1 MQKRSGK
8 KTGEPGK
15 DPVRQNFDYAWS
27 LYEGGLRG
35 TALVEKVSLF
45 LKGKTGP
52 EAGPSPMQCV
62 ADFIKAP
69 RVVSPEEAARCLLLA
84 VEFAPY
90 ALGLRHQVIRASAVK
105 AGLIPSEIN
114 VVTKHI
120 VEKARRL
127 VAEKAPP
134 PLLPTIKAVATQGD
148 SVSKAHR
155 PDRAGDGR
163 SREIDRVPVIKEPGR
178 KRLVEL
184 FKGLTPDMKTF
195 LKKEKAK
202 ARDLERPDFIWYVL
216 LKSLAAMGNSRDTDQ
231 PLLSDEHYQRMTFEV
246 LNESAPEERQ
256 RRLEETF
263 RQAGVTAADQKAEW
277 ASDNHVRIATLGG
290 IEKARKAAL
299 SQKGQRAK
307 ITFMKRF
314 RGIGEKQAKSIW
326 MDVFHQDFRNSIA
339 IDERTRQVAAAA
351 GHSFSSPEEQEKFFL
366 EVAEESGLTG
376 WEVDRL
382 ISTFRDHF
390 LKALST

>member
-8 KTGEPGK
+8 KTGESVK
-15 DPVRQNFDYAWS
+15 DPARQNFDYAWA
-27 LYEGGLRG
+27 LYEQGLRG
-35 TALVEKVSLF
+35 TALVEKMGLF

-52 EAGPSPMQCV
+52 DAGLSPMQCV
-62 ADFIKAP
+62 ADFIKTP
-69 RVVSPEEAARCLLLA
+69 RPLSPEEAACALLIA

-134 PLLPTIKAVATQGD
+134 PLTPFVEATATQGEP
-148 SVSKAHR
+148 VAKAQR
-155 PDRAGDGR
+155 PARAGAGR
-163 SREIDRVPVIKEPGR
+163 SREGDRVPVTKEPGR

-202 ARDLERPDFIWYVL
+202 ARDLERPDFIWYIL

-231 PLLSDEHYQRMTFEV
+231 SLLSDEHYQALTFEA

-263 RQAGVTAADQKAEW
+263 RQAGVTAAEQKAEW
-277 ASDNHVRIATLGG
+277 AADNHVRIAALGG
-290 IEKARKAAL
+290 IEKARKTAL
-299 SQKGQRAK
+299 SQKGQRGK
-307 ITFMKRF
+307 IAFMKRF
-314 RGIGEKQAKSIW
+314 RGIGDKQAKGIW
-326 MDVFHQDFRNSIA
+326 MDVFHQDFRNTIA
-339 IDERTRQVAAAA
+339 IDERTRQLAAAA
-351 GHSFSSPEEQEKFFL
+351 GHSFTSPEEQEKFFI
-366 EVAEESGLTG
+366 EVGQEAGLTG

-382 ISTFRDHF
+382 VSNFRDHF
-390 LKALST
+390 LKALGA